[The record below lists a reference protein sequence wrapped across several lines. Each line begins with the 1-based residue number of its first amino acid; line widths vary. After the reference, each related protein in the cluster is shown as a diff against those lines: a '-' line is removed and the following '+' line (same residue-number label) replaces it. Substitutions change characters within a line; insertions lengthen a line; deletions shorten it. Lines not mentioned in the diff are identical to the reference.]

1 MADIKRR
8 APHYVSDWTDAFLPA
23 NRGRCLSSVAF
34 LFFACLAPAIA
45 FGALFAE
52 YTNDQLGA
60 TEMILSSAISGVAYA
75 FLSGQ
80 PLCILGATG
89 TYPKRAIPGP
99 PKRTSVQFPASF
111 LPFHSPLRFPYESI
125 DAGPELAYTV
135 VFYNM
140 CQKFGVEFLPAR
152 VWQGLWTALFTC
164 LLSCFDAS
172 ALMNRVTYVHLNS
185 RTGQLV

>member
-1 MADIKRR
+1 MSSRARSLPSSRPAFGTSPYTASRTLLTSPRARPRRRPLAWTGEFAGGLIADVKRR

-52 YTNDQLGA
+52 YTGNELGA

-80 PLCILGATG
+80 PLCVLGATG
-89 TYPKRAIPGP
+89 ASTRPRFGK
-99 PKRTSVQFPASF
+99 TSV
-111 LPFHSPLRFPYESI
+111 RFPFSES
-125 DAGPELAYTV
+125 PR
-135 VFYNM
+135 VFSPTLT
-140 CQKFGVEFLPAR
+140 KRRAR
-152 VWQGLWTALFTC
+152 
-164 LLSCFDAS
+164 D
-172 ALMNRVTYVHLNS
+172 
-185 RTGQLV
+185 

>member
-89 TYPKRAIPGP
+89 TCPSARSRVPQNERRFSSQP
-99 PKRTSVQFPASF
+99 LFS
-111 LPFHSPLRFPYESI
+111 FHSPLHFPYESI

-172 ALMNRVTYVHLNS
+172 ALMNRVTYVHCNS

>member
-89 TYPKRAIPGP
+89 TCPKRAIPGP
-99 PKRTSVQFPASF
+99 PKQTSVQFQTSF
-111 LPFHSPLRFPYESI
+111 LFPLTALPIRIHRCRTRARVHRGVLQHVPKVRSRVSPR
-125 DAGPELAYTV
+125 AGVARPVDRAV
-135 VFYNM
+135 H
-140 CQKFGVEFLPAR
+140 LPAILLRR
-152 VWQGLWTALFTC
+152 VRAHEPSHVSLKFNFVQG
-164 LLSCFDAS
+164 
-172 ALMNRVTYVHLNS
+172 N
-185 RTGQLV
+185 

>member
-52 YTNDQLGA
+52 YTNDHLGA

-89 TYPKRAIPGP
+89 TCPSARSRVPQNERRFSSQPLYLFPLTAPPPIRIHRCRTRARVHRGVLQHVPKVRSRVSPRA
-99 PKRTSVQFPASF
+99 
-111 LPFHSPLRFPYESI
+111 
-125 DAGPELAYTV
+125 
-135 VFYNM
+135 
-140 CQKFGVEFLPAR
+140 GVARPVDRAVHLPAILLRR
-152 VWQGLWTALFTC
+152 VRAHEP
-164 LLSCFDAS
+164 SDVS
-172 ALMNRVTYVHLNS
+172 S
-185 RTGQLV
+185 S

>member
-75 FLSGQ
+75 FFSGQ

-89 TYPKRAIPGP
+89 TCPARDPGSPKTNVGSVPSLFSFFPLTAPLPIRIHRCRTRARVHRGVLQHV
-99 PKRTSVQFPASF
+99 PKVRSRV
-111 LPFHSPLRFPYESI
+111 SPR
-125 DAGPELAYTV
+125 AGVARPVDRAV
-135 VFYNM
+135 H
-140 CQKFGVEFLPAR
+140 LPAILLRR
-152 VWQGLWTALFTC
+152 VRAHEPSDVRSL
-164 LLSCFDAS
+164 
-172 ALMNRVTYVHLNS
+172 
-185 RTGQLV
+185 

>member
-52 YTNDQLGA
+52 YTGNELGA

-80 PLCILGATG
+80 PLCVLGATG
-89 TYPKRAIPGP
+89 ASTRP
-99 PKRTSVQFPASF
+99 PVRENVGSVS
-111 LPFHSPLRFPYESI
+111 LPR
-125 DAGPELAYTV
+125 D
-135 VFYNM
+135 
-140 CQKFGVEFLPAR
+140 GV
-152 VWQGLWTALFTC
+152 
-164 LLSCFDAS
+164 
-172 ALMNRVTYVHLNS
+172 
-185 RTGQLV
+185 

>member
-89 TYPKRAIPGP
+89 TCPSARSRVPQNERRFSSQP
-99 PKRTSVQFPASF
+99 LFLFSTHRSTSHTNPSMQDPS
-111 LPFHSPLRFPYESI
+111 
-125 DAGPELAYTV
+125 
-135 VFYNM
+135 
-140 CQKFGVEFLPAR
+140 
-152 VWQGLWTALFTC
+152 
-164 LLSCFDAS
+164 
-172 ALMNRVTYVHLNS
+172 S
-185 RTGQLV
+185 RTPWCSTTCAKSSESSFSPRGCGKACGPRCSPACYLASTRPRS

>member
-89 TYPKRAIPGP
+89 TCPARDPGSPKTNVGSVPSLFSLSTHRSTSHTNPSMQDPSSRTPWCSTTCAKSSESSSSPRGCGKGCGP
-99 PKRTSVQFPASF
+99 RCSPACYPASTRRR
-111 LPFHSPLRFPYESI
+111 S
-125 DAGPELAYTV
+125 
-135 VFYNM
+135 
-140 CQKFGVEFLPAR
+140 
-152 VWQGLWTALFTC
+152 
-164 LLSCFDAS
+164 
-172 ALMNRVTYVHLNS
+172 
-185 RTGQLV
+185 

>member
-89 TYPKRAIPGP
+89 TCPARDPGSPKTNVGSVPNLFSLSTHRSTSHTNPSMQDPSSRTPWCSTTCAKSSESSSSPRGCGKACGP
-99 PKRTSVQFPASF
+99 RCSPACYPASTR
-111 LPFHSPLRFPYESI
+111 PRS
-125 DAGPELAYTV
+125 
-135 VFYNM
+135 
-140 CQKFGVEFLPAR
+140 
-152 VWQGLWTALFTC
+152 
-164 LLSCFDAS
+164 
-172 ALMNRVTYVHLNS
+172 
-185 RTGQLV
+185 

>member
-89 TYPKRAIPGP
+89 TCPARDPGSPKTNVGSVPNLFSLSTHRSTSHTNPSMQDPSSRTPWCSTTCAKSSESSFSPRGCGKGCGP
-99 PKRTSVQFPASF
+99 RCSPACYPASTR
-111 LPFHSPLRFPYESI
+111 PRS
-125 DAGPELAYTV
+125 
-135 VFYNM
+135 
-140 CQKFGVEFLPAR
+140 
-152 VWQGLWTALFTC
+152 
-164 LLSCFDAS
+164 
-172 ALMNRVTYVHLNS
+172 
-185 RTGQLV
+185 